1 MRKQKIIYDFDTLYK
16 INTLKEEIKVL
27 EEKYH
32 HYYEIDDYDN
42 MYWLNHYIVI
52 KNRELN
58 SLEQCY
64 IIK

>member
-1 MRKQKIIYDFDTLYK
+1 MKRSKIFYDPDTLYK
-16 INTLKEEIKVL
+16 INVLKEEIKVL
-27 EEKYH
+27 EEKYV
-32 HYYEIDDYDN
+32 HYMNIDDYDN

>member
-1 MRKQKIIYDFDTLYK
+1 MKKQKIIYDFDTLYK

-32 HYYEIDDYDN
+32 YYYENDDYDN

-64 IIK
+64 MIK

>member
-1 MRKQKIIYDFDTLYK
+1 MKRTKIFYDPDTLYK
-16 INTLKEEIKVL
+16 INVLKEEIKVL
-27 EEKYH
+27 EEKYV
-32 HYYEIDDYDN
+32 HYMNIDDYDN